1 MAMIT
6 RRTALQAGLLGA
18 ACTAAP
24 PAAIGK
30 PSAIV
35 PPDLGFLRDAPLM
48 NGERAR
54 FFMEQEGLDAL
65 VVTQPAN
72 VFYLTNHWPQLAR
85 MGYTHSMFGV
95 FCRDPARP
103 IALVLH
109 AFGYYYSHSDESAFT
124 DRIVFTFTQPDPAA
138 EAAAGTDDPPATP
151 PAALRIMDEAL
162 VTPRERRR
170 REQLGSIHSN
180 SASAAGALVKALRE
194 LGLDKATLGVDDQ
207 AFEMMLRPRGIESR
221 FVPADETLRRIRLAK
236 SPTEVR
242 LMRLAAQQNVGAALA
257 AARFAREAGSTRVL
271 RSRFVAEA
279 ALRGNTGL
287 FMVIDGS
294 SSEVMDWPL
303 RDGMAVSIDCVSTCR
318 HYHGDFAR
326 TIFIGEPRE
335 PIRRATRAISTAWD
349 DVREKLRAGLKFS
362 DVTRIGRESLKKQG
376 VDLTVSFR
384 PHSVGLFHSDQPRN
398 DLAQGRVPL
407 DLVLEENMILSVDCP
422 VLDTGLGGTAHL
434 EDLMLIRADGAEPLH
449 ETGERVIVV

>member
-1 MAMIT
+1 MIT

-18 ACTAAP
+18 VCTAAP
-24 PAAIGK
+24 PATIGK

-35 PPDLGFLRDAPLM
+35 PPDLTFLRDAPLM

-54 FFMEQEGLDAL
+54 YFMEQEGLDAL

-103 IALVLH
+103 IALILH
-109 AFGYYYSHSDESAFT
+109 AFGFYYSHSDESAFT

-138 EAAAGTDDPPATP
+138 ETAAGADDPPATP
-151 PAALRIMDEAL
+151 PAALRIMDETL

-170 REQLGSIHSN
+170 REQLGGIRSN

-194 LGLDKATLGVDDQ
+194 LKLEKATLGVDD
-207 AFEMMLRPRGIESR
+207 ATFEMMLRPRGIESR
-221 FVPADETLRRIRLAK
+221 FVAADDTLRRIRLTK

-242 LMRLAAQQNVGAALA
+242 LMRLAAQQNVA
-257 AARFAREAGSTRVL
+257 AAFAASRFAREAGSTRVL

-303 RDGMAVSIDCVSTCR
+303 LDGMSVSIDCVSTCR

-335 PIRRATRAISTAWD
+335 PIRRATRAIST
-349 DVREKLRAGLKFS
+349 
-362 DVTRIGRESLKKQG
+362 
-376 VDLTVSFR
+376 VDW
-384 PHSVGLFHSDQPRN
+384 P
-398 DLAQGRVPL
+398 A
-407 DLVLEENMILSVDCP
+407 
-422 VLDTGLGGTAHL
+422 
-434 EDLMLIRADGAEPLH
+434 
-449 ETGERVIVV
+449 

>member
-1 MAMIT
+1 MSTIT

-18 ACTAAP
+18 VCTAAP
-24 PAAIGK
+24 PAIGK
-30 PSAIV
+30 PAAIV
-35 PPDLGFLRDAPLM
+35 PPDLGFLRDAPQM

-54 FFMEQEGLDAL
+54 HYMEQEGLDAL

-109 AFGYYYSHSDESAFT
+109 AFGYYYSHSDETAFT
-124 DRIVFTFTQPDPAA
+124 DRIVFTFTQPDASA
-138 EAAAGTDDPPATP
+138 EAAAGTEDPPATP
-151 PAALRIMDEAL
+151 PAALRIMDEEL

-170 REQLGSIHSN
+170 RQQLAGIRSN

-194 LGLDKATLGVDDQ
+194 LKLEKATLGVDDT
-207 AFEMMLRPRGIESR
+207 AIEMMLRPRGIEAR
-221 FVPADETLRRIRLAK
+221 FVAADDTLKRIRLAK
-236 SPTEVR
+236 SPTELR
-242 LMRLAAQQNVGAALA
+242 LMRLAAQQNVDAALA
-257 AARFAREAGSTRVL
+257 AARFARDAGSTRVL
-271 RSRFVAEA
+271 RSRFISEA

-318 HYHGDFAR
+318 HYHGDYAR

-384 PHSVGLFHSDQPRN
+384 PHSVGLFHSDQPNN
-398 DLAQGRVPL
+398 DIAQGRIPL

-449 ETGERVIVV
+449 QTGDRVIVV

>member
-1 MAMIT
+1 MIT

-18 ACTAAP
+18 VCTAAP

-30 PSAIV
+30 ASALV

-54 FFMEQEGLDAL
+54 YFMEQEGLDAL

-95 FCRDPARP
+95 FCRDPGRP
-103 IALVLH
+103 IALILH

-124 DRIVFTFTQPDPAA
+124 DRIVFTFTQPDA
-138 EAAAGTDDPPATP
+138 EADAAADADDPPATP

-170 REQLGSIHSN
+170 RAKLGEIRSN
-180 SASAAGALVKALRE
+180 SATAAGALVKALRE
-194 LGLDKATLGVDDQ
+194 LRLEKATLGVDDA
-207 AFEMMLRPRGIESR
+207 AFEQMLRPRGIEAR
-221 FVPADETLRRIRLAK
+221 FVAADDTLRRIRLAK

-242 LMRLAAQQNVGAALA
+242 LMRLAAQQNVAAAFA

-303 RDGMAVSIDCVSTCR
+303 RDGMSVSIDCVSTCR

-349 DVREKLRAGLKFS
+349 DVRGKLRAGLKFS
-362 DVTRIGRESLKKQG
+362 DIPRIGRESLKKQG

-384 PHSVGLFHSDQPRN
+384 PHSVGLFHSDQPRT
-398 DLAQGRVPL
+398 DLAQGRVPM

-449 ETGERVIVV
+449 DIGERVIVV

>member
-1 MAMIT
+1 MIT

-18 ACTAAP
+18 VCTAAP
-24 PAAIGK
+24 PTAMGK
-30 PSAIV
+30 ASAIL
-35 PPDLGFLRDAPLM
+35 PPDLSFLRDAPLM

-65 VVTQPAN
+65 VVAQPAN
-72 VFYLTNHWPQLAR
+72 VFYVTNHWPQLAR
-85 MGYTHSMFGV
+85 MGYTHSMFGI
-95 FCRDPARP
+95 FCRDPSRP
-103 IALVLH
+103 IALILH
-109 AFGYYYSHSDESAFT
+109 AFGYYYSHSDETAFT
-124 DRIVFTFTQPDPAA
+124 DRIVFTYTQPDPAA
-138 EAAAGTDDPPATP
+138 ESAAGTDDPPATP
-151 PAALRIMDEAL
+151 PVMLRIMDEAL

-170 REQLGSIHSN
+170 REQLGGTRGN

-194 LGLDKATLGVDDQ
+194 LRLEKATLGVDD
-207 AFEMMLRPRGIESR
+207 ATFEMMLRPRRIESR
-221 FVPADETLRRIRLAK
+221 FVDADDTLRRIRLAK
-236 SPTEVR
+236 SPTELR
-242 LMRLAAQQNVGAALA
+242 LMRLAAQQNVAAAFA

-303 RDGMAVSIDCVSTCR
+303 RDGMSVSIDCVSTCR
-318 HYHGDFAR
+318 NYHGDFGR
-326 TIFIGEPRE
+326 TIFIGEPRA
-335 PIRRATRAISTAWD
+335 PIRRATTAIATAWD
-349 DVREKLRAGLKFS
+349 DVRGKLRAGLKFS
-362 DVTRIGRESLKKQG
+362 DIPLIGRESLRKQG

-384 PHSVGLFHSDQPRN
+384 PHSVGLFHTDQPRN
-398 DLAQGRVPL
+398 DLAQGRMSQ

-449 ETGERVIVV
+449 EIGERVIVV